1 MAPVAPVSLP
11 PGTQGLSAADG
22 LAQPAPA
29 VERQRHSN
37 SCFEQLVLA
46 NTSFCGTG
54 SGMNMNTCV
63 PWRERACGL

>member
-1 MAPVAPVSLP
+1 
-11 PGTQGLSAADG
+11 

-63 PWRERACGL
+63 PCRERACGL